1 MPRGLSLLFS
11 LFAVLSFGSVQT
23 LPALPAG
30 TFINAVQVDSAGN
43 IYLAGQLYANLPA
56 PSTGHAF
63 VGKLSPDG
71 SKVIWWTTLA
81 GSSSDVIQAMALG
94 PDNSA
99 YVTGTT
105 QSPDF
110 PTTNGSMQPTTSV
123 FAQAFAAK
131 LSPAGAVVYATYI
144 GGSNQTSGKAI
155 AVDSAGHAYITGGTG
170 YDGLFPTTSGAIA
183 GATTPFNGVAFVMEL
198 NTSGSAAQVALT
210 GFGGS
215 AIAVDPQGNIYA
227 AGAFSVPVP
236 TTPGAFQSTFANA
249 TCSSGGP
256 GSIGPGLCIYQH
268 VAKISPDGTQL
279 LFATYINGNYGATP
293 SAIAVDSAGNVIV
306 AGGTNS
312 PDYPTT
318 PGAYQPEYF
327 ANPGLEQVGPF
338 ITVAPYSAGYVTKLN
353 ATGSALLW
361 STLLSGSGPG
371 DSIVALALDSSGNIL
386 VSGHA
391 ASADFPGLWSTP
403 VATRPPQGWEGFV
416 ARLSPDGATL
426 SPTQLVPGSVNITGI
441 AVRAD
446 GSAAVTGYNVDN
458 LTGVSPVL
466 ASVTIPSVGRVAAI
480 SDTADNA
487 KLVSVAPGQLLTLYG
502 TNLAAANVSVTFNGI
517 AAPILY
523 TSNTQINLQVP
534 YEIAGITEVTMQVSS
549 TQESFTLAVVPR
561 QPSVFLSATAYTQP
575 LFDQTV
581 CNGQTISGLQP
592 LALNSDGTLNSC
604 ANPAASG
611 STITLFLHGLGV
623 TAPAQSTGAISQA
636 AVDLTPSGAL
646 PLASAKV
653 LSTTT
658 VPGAIASLAQVQ
670 IQISS
675 TAPYVNIPLQ
685 LLYPAEPPTL
695 VRAPG
700 ILIWLK

>member
-1 MPRGLSLLFS
+1 MPRGLSLLFF
-11 LFAVLSFGSVQT
+11 LFTNLIFGSVQP

-43 IYLAGQLYANLPA
+43 IYLAGQRYANLPT

-81 GSSSDVIQAMALG
+81 GSGTDAIQAMALG

-110 PTTNGSMQPTTSV
+110 PTTNGSMQPTTGV

-155 AVDSAGHAYITGGTG
+155 AVDSAGHAFITGSTG
-170 YDGLFPTTSGAIA
+170 YDGLFPTTSGAIT

-198 NTSGSAAQVALT
+198 NTSGSAALVALT

-227 AGAFSVPVP
+227 GGALFASVP
-236 TTPGAFQSTFANA
+236 TTRGALQRTTNGA

-256 GSIGPGLCIYQH
+256 GSIGPSLCLYQH
-268 VAKISPDGTQL
+268 VAKISPTGTEL
-279 LFATYINGNYGATP
+279 LFATYLNGSYGATP
-293 SAIAVDSAGNVIV
+293 SAIAVDNAGNVIV

-353 ATGSALLW
+353 ATGTDLLW
-361 STLLSGSGPG
+361 STLLGGSGPG
-371 DSIVALALDSSGNIL
+371 DGIVAMTLDSSENIL
-386 VSGHA
+386 VSGHS

-403 VATRPPQGWEGFV
+403 VASRPPQSWEGFV
-416 ARLSPDGATL
+416 ARLSPDGTTL
-426 SPTQLVPGSVNITGI
+426 SPTQLVPGSVNITGL
-441 AVRAD
+441 AVRSD
-446 GSAAVTGYNVDN
+446 GSVAVTGYNADN
-458 LTGVSPVL
+458 RTGVSPVL
-466 ASVTIPSVGRVAAI
+466 ASVTIPAIGRVAAI

-487 KLVSVAPGQLLTLYG
+487 KLVSIAPGQLLTLYG
-502 TNLAAANVSVTFNGI
+502 TNLAAADTSVTFNGI
-517 AAPILY
+517 PAPILY
-523 TSNTQINLQVP
+523 TSSTQINLQVP
-534 YEIAGITEVTMQVSS
+534 YEIAGMTEVTMQVSS

-561 QPSVFLSATAYTQP
+561 QPSIFLSPAAYTQP

-581 CNGQTISGLQP
+581 CNGQAVSGLQP

-604 ANPAASG
+604 TNPAASG
-611 STITLFLHGLGV
+611 STVTVFLNGLGL
-623 TAPAQSTGAISQA
+623 TAPAQTTGAISTT
-636 AVDLTPSGAL
+636 AVDLAPAGAL
-646 PLASAKV
+646 PLPSAKV

-658 VPGAIASLAQVQ
+658 VPGAIASLAQVRMQ
-670 IQISS
+670 INSA
-675 TAPYVNIPLQ
+675 APYVNIPLQ

>member
-353 ATGSALLW
+353 ATGIGSALVDASQRLRSRRQHRGAGFGLERKHPRLRPRRFRRLSRPVVDPGRNASAPRLGRVRRAPESRW
-361 STLLSGSGPG
+361 SDALANTVSPRQREHHRHRCPRRRLSGS
-371 DSIVALALDSSGNIL
+371 
-386 VSGHA
+386 H
-391 ASADFPGLWSTP
+391 
-403 VATRPPQGWEGFV
+403 
-416 ARLSPDGATL
+416 
-426 SPTQLVPGSVNITGI
+426 
-441 AVRAD
+441 
-446 GSAAVTGYNVDN
+446 
-458 LTGVSPVL
+458 
-466 ASVTIPSVGRVAAI
+466 
-480 SDTADNA
+480 
-487 KLVSVAPGQLLTLYG
+487 
-502 TNLAAANVSVTFNGI
+502 
-517 AAPILY
+517 
-523 TSNTQINLQVP
+523 
-534 YEIAGITEVTMQVSS
+534 
-549 TQESFTLAVVPR
+549 
-561 QPSVFLSATAYTQP
+561 
-575 LFDQTV
+575 
-581 CNGQTISGLQP
+581 GLQCGQPDRRIARTRVRYDPFRRPGGRNLRHRRQRKARQRRARPVVDP
-592 LALNSDGTLNSC
+592 LRHE
-604 ANPAASG
+604 SG
-611 STITLFLHGLGV
+611 GG
-623 TAPAQSTGAISQA
+623 
-636 AVDLTPSGAL
+636 
-646 PLASAKV
+646 
-653 LSTTT
+653 
-658 VPGAIASLAQVQ
+658 
-670 IQISS
+670 
-675 TAPYVNIPLQ
+675 
-685 LLYPAEPPTL
+685 
-695 VRAPG
+695 
-700 ILIWLK
+700 